1 MGQATKKQI
10 AFATAISE
18 ELHIKFPEQVTFETM
33 NDFISEN
40 LYSYQMQKNDAIR
53 TQIIDGISIV
63 DYAKEIGFTP
73 IKKGKYYS
81 LKEHD
86 SVMIDPD
93 KKCYWQNS
101 VAGNRG
107 AIGQGDS
114 VIGFAMKF
122 TGRSSA
128 EVMKDFAARINTDVP
143 IKKAFTTQ
151 KTFVT
156 KEKPKFVLPEKADNM
171 RRVYAYLIKSRMIDQ
186 DVVQDFVS
194 RKLLYQ
200 DRYGNCV
207 FVSYDKEQPVFA
219 CLRGTHTDVRF
230 VGDVIGSNYEKGML
244 IDHNSKNLIVTE
256 SMIDAMS
263 IMSILKAQ
271 GIDYHDYSYI
281 ALAGATKFLA
291 LFNYLDKNPTEH
303 VMLALDNDKGGIQN
317 MNLIQNEIQSKGLN
331 LVVTEHLPG
340 SEKDWNDELKQGIHH
355 FSVSEI
361 DFLQKRSQN
370 KALKVKS
377 FVLEDGVCMAA
388 FSLNGE
394 EFKEGVWK
402 ERDQYYVLTGM
413 DFDNTSEKYYLTKN
427 DVKTM
432 KAKISFEKN
441 ELPDGLIYIASEKD
455 KIVKK
460 KQVIDTPMQR
470 AMKRREELN
479 RQRGCEKGR
488 EHEMEI

>member
-10 AFATAISE
+10 SFATAISE
-18 ELHIKFPEQVTFETM
+18 ELQIKLPEQVTFETM
-33 NDFISEN
+33 NDFISKN
-40 LYSYQMQKNDAIR
+40 LSSYQLQKNNTIR
-53 TQIIDGISIV
+53 NQIIDEISIV

-86 SVMIDPD
+86 SVMIDLD

-128 EVMKDFAARINTDVP
+128 EVMKEFAERINTNVP
-143 IKKAFTTQ
+143 TKKSFTT
-151 KTFVT
+151 KNTFVT

-171 RRVYAYLIKSRMIDQ
+171 RRAYAYLIKSRMIDQ

-230 VGDVIGSNYEKGML
+230 VGDVKGSNYEKGML
-244 IDHNSKNLIVTE
+244 VNHNSKNLIVTE

-271 GIDYHDYSYI
+271 GIDYHDYSYM

-303 VMLALDNDKGGIQN
+303 LMLALDNDKGGIQN
-317 MNLIQNEIQSKGLN
+317 MNLIKNEIQEKGLN

-340 SEKDWNDELKQGIHH
+340 SEKDWNDELKKGMHH
-355 FSVSEI
+355 FSVSKI
-361 DFLQKRSQN
+361 DFLQKENQN
-370 KALKVKS
+370 IGLQVKS
-377 FVLEDGVCMAA
+377 FKLEDGVCMATV
-388 FSLNGE
+388 SLNGE

-402 ERDQYYVLTGM
+402 KENQYYVLTGM
-413 DFDNTSEKYYLTKN
+413 AFDNSLEKHLLSEQ
-427 DVKTM
+427 DIKTM
-432 KAKISFEKN
+432 KAQIPFEENEIS
-441 ELPDGLIYIASEKD
+441 DGVIYIDPEKD

-460 KQVIDTPMQR
+460 NIEIEDPMMQ
-470 AMKRREELN
+470 ALKRREELN
-479 RQRGCEKGR
+479 RQMGR
-488 EHEMEI
+488 KKTREYEMEI